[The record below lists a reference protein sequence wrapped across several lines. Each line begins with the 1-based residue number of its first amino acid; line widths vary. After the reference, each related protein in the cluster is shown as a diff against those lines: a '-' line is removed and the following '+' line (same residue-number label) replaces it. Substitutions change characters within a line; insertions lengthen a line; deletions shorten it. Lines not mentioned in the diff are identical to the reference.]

1 MPAARRHSAAGAPV
15 GTEAAS
21 GLASGYWAGVTDS
34 ESDDLE
40 MVPAGGPGRR
50 STATAAAAT
59 LLLQIGE
66 LELPAVHLK

>member
-1 MPAARRHSAAGAPV
+1 MPAARRHNAAGAPV

-34 ESDDLE
+34 DDLE

-50 STATAAAAT
+50 STAAAAAT
-59 LLLQIGE
+59 SLLQIGE